1 MRPIA
6 TIITLSEPRTI
17 EELDAVVAAAAA
29 AAAAAWVLNELK
41 QQTTI

>member
-29 AAAAAWVLNELK
+29 AAAWVLNELK

>member
-29 AAAAAWVLNELK
+29 AAWVLNELK